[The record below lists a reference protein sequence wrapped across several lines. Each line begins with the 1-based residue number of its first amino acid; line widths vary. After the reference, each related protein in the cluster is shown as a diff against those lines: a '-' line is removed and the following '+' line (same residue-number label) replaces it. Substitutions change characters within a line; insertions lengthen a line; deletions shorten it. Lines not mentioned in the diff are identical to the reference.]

1 MISFKRKNQGCGQ
14 LGILRSLGS
23 VVFVVILCFWIVVT
37 VTAPGVDQKKIY
49 IYIYKDNVL
58 YAMNTSLFLF
68 CGSVHTRTLQDK
80 KGMRL
85 GPFAPLLKRCGR
97 SEVGPAVHQNMFSS
111 NNRGD

>member
-1 MISFKRKNQGCGQ
+1 MWPVGHFEVLGLSCFRGHFVLLDCGHCYCS
-14 LGILRSLGS
+14 GGRS
-23 VVFVVILCFWIVVT
+23 
-37 VTAPGVDQKKIY
+37 KKKKY